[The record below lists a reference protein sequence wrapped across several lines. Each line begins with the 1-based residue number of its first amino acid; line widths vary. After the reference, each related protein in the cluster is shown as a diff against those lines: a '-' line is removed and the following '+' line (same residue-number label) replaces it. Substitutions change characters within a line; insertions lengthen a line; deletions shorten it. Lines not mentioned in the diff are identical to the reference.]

1 MQYRYTSSRVKSN
14 IWYDR
19 AIRRAFRNK
28 VFTRQ
33 EFETKFV
40 SMYLMVADDS
50 NINTAKL
57 KSKLVF
63 AKQVR
68 TKNIV
73 EKVHEAG

>member
-1 MQYRYTSSRVKSN
+1 MQYRYTNSRVKSN

-73 EKVHEAG
+73 EKVQEAG